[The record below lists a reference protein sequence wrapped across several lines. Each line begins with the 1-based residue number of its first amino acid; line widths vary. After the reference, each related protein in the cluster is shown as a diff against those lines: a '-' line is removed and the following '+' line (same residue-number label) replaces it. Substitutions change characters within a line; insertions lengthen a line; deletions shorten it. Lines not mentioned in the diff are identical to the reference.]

1 MTASCPVQ
9 TDFRMSLHRY
19 QNEIAQQIIIRN
31 TASFKKSCNEGQA
44 AGCSRCKTFPTKMEL
59 FDHGNVP
66 AICQSSALP
75 DTPFFCLID
84 RVAVKSAG
92 SNPAKTGPGRGVQ
105 HNTNFPY
112 KTLVTLKNSIP
123 SQLYSSTSCK
133 CLPNWPDSPQ
143 SDASQAGEVLCKLWL
158 VRISARSKVHCCRS
172 QKPACVKRSQNTLPF
187 QSRVVP
193 V

>member
-1 MTASCPVQ
+1 MQVWQKGFQP
-9 TDFRMSLHRY
+9 FPPKW
-19 QNEIAQQIIIRN
+19 
-31 TASFKKSCNEGQA
+31 SF
-44 AGCSRCKTFPTKMEL
+44 

-66 AICQSSALP
+66 AICQSSA
-75 DTPFFCLID
+75 
-84 RVAVKSAG
+84 
-92 SNPAKTGPGRGVQ
+92 PAKTGPGRGVQ

-158 VRISARSKVHCCRS
+158 VRISARSKMHCRRS

-193 V
+193 VESSLFGNLGRVACSHITERSGYERCKSLFVNSLNRPQMKVMYVYPISK